1 MVVEITL
8 ALSLG
13 AAAVWAI
20 LVDPCD
26 IRCFTDQCDA
36 RLRSEDMSTWLRLG
50 TRPGTRRIG
59 TEGLGRTRT
68 TNLLERERAAAAII
82 TGTTAPPALNLD
94 LIELARRQAASR
106 VTALREAKRA
116 QAARH
121 EAELNAQEKR
131 AGHLRIKAPLP
142 AGRGS
147 GKAAALPSR
156 PSANLLASSEARRGG
171 GDEVTASSLE
181 PASTPLKGSHARG
194 PRLLTPQSRDHS
206 SHQRWSDSSASPPPH
221 PQLLPPPQPTAGS
234 GPRGRPTAST
244 PSSQPSSPNTRTSS
258 TRPVVMSWS
267 VRRNAFM
274 EAPQAATT
282 QLWDESLAT

>member
-68 TNLLERERAAAAII
+68 TNLLERERAII

-121 EAELNAQEKR
+121 EAELNAQEER

-181 PASTPLKGSHARG
+181 PASTPLKGSHAQG
-194 PRLLTPQSRDHS
+194 PRLLTPHSRDHS